1 MLAAGGFTVHP
12 FAAVTLRE
20 IAHVSN
26 GGQQVRV
33 RFTNEFGLDGLTISD
48 AHVALSAGGSAIK
61 EGTDHALTF
70 GGASSVRIPPGAA
83 MYSDPV
89 ALAVPAAFRCGGEF
103 LSAFAGHAG

>member
-1 MLAAGGFTVHP
+1 MIRHRISGWFGFVALAFLLLAGGVSGRAQSAQGPLWVGTWATSPMLAAGGFTVHP

-61 EGTDHALTF
+61 EGTDHA
-70 GGASSVRIPPGAA
+70 
-83 MYSDPV
+83 
-89 ALAVPAAFRCGGEF
+89 
-103 LSAFAGHAG
+103 